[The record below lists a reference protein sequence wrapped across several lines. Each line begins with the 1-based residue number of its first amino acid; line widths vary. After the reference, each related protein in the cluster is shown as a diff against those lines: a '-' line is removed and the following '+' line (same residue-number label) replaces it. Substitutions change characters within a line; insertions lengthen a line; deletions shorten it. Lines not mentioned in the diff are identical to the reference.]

1 MDIDFGECIFV
12 GKDDSNGYKKHCHF
26 YTSICFLC
34 TATAVLFIYMEKIMI
49 VAVGIFLLMYVGM
62 LVYLEVMQTMR
73 NLAKNMAWMLKC
85 FEIGR
90 QNGINLPDTMIENR
104 THFIDN
110 CQRTYVF
117 RESIFRIEQL
127 SNF

>member
-1 MDIDFGECIFV
+1 
-12 GKDDSNGYKKHCHF
+12 
-26 YTSICFLC
+26 
-34 TATAVLFIYMEKIMI
+34 MI